1 MKIEYVIVSSDNSR
15 YLDFWNV
22 VSKIWATRFGFKPI
36 LCYVGDSD
44 PPYELS
50 SEYGEIV
57 RYPILPEYH
66 TANQAQWVRFHHAQ
80 FLRDSV
86 SLVTDIDLIPISRHL
101 FIDSIED
108 CSSDSF
114 VNLSAFKQRGGY
126 SPYLLAGF
134 CVAKGSVFEDVLE
147 LKKDWAKGMAAVIP
161 DAVTN
166 PDARKT
172 QYLYWFNDQ
181 IFLTKRASLYK
192 NRDIFELKDRKERKN
207 VLIKRDRLSSTQ
219 LSARLLKSLFTDL
232 ETAQLFKPNE
242 QLRELNFL
250 LNRRPIWYFAKLFL
264 DTIQYVFSRTFRR
277 LFKKVQA
284 RLRKVTINGST
295 GGIGSSSST
304 NFSEL
309 TNEEKLRFLM
319 DQEKQS
325 DKLNAFLFWKQ
336 TSLTAQ
342 NMLYLLRDTFK
353 GQLDQILHNPK
364 RTNLI
369 IVSVPDVEVT
379 QDEVFEATERWCAG
393 FNFVVDTDL
402 KLSERYNINEC
413 PGVVFTEL
421 GGEKLF
427 GHYGEFNIENFMAVG
442 SSISHTRMS
451 LAALPIPYYRQPKS
465 NRTLRYPTAVTYSSG
480 GLIHAVDTAGNY
492 FRIDMNDEERATKIV
507 PLESFGRLT
516 AVCIGAGDEVYF
528 ADEHRGS
535 ILKIAAD
542 GNLPSRVIGKGHH
555 APIKLTGRDA
565 TETALANPHGLT
577 FSKGDLYLSV
587 RGWGEIWR
595 YNTTNRELSAW
606 LGPEQSSLPM
616 SDPTVLVSDDRYL
629 YFVENSDNSVRRV
642 EILTKEIVC
651 LLPGERTVGT
661 GNDPIPSL
669 RATRGLALGG
679 EFLYISDAG
688 THQILRY
695 ELASARLTTLTGI
708 KNECGAKDGSLSE
721 ATFNAPEGLAIGK
734 DTLYVADTNNH
745 RIRAIDLVNGT
756 VRSLC

>member
-15 YLDFWNV
+15 YLGFWNV
-22 VSKIWATRFGFKPI
+22 ISKIWVTRFGFKPI

-50 SEYGEIV
+50 REYGEIV

-80 FLRDSV
+80 FLEDSI

-108 CSSDSF
+108 YSPDSF

-126 SPYLLAGF
+126 APYLLAGF
-134 CVAKGSVFEDVLE
+134 CVAKGSVFEDVLK
-147 LKKDWAKGMAAVIP
+147 LKKDWAESMATVIP
-161 DAVTN
+161 DAITN

-172 QYLYWFNDQ
+172 QLLYWFNDQ
-181 IFLTKRASLYK
+181 IFLNKMAALHE
-192 NRDIFELKDRKERKN
+192 NRNIFELKDRKERKN
-207 VLIKRDRLSSTQ
+207 VLVKSDRMSATQ

-242 QLRELNFL
+242 QLRELNLL
-250 LNRRPIWYFAKLFL
+250 LNRRPTWYFAKLFL
-264 DTIQYVFSRTFRR
+264 DTIRYAFSRTFRR
-277 LFKKVQA
+277 LSKRAQEQ
-284 RLRKVTINGST
+284 LRKMSIKRST
-295 GGIGSSSST
+295 GASDSSKGIS
-304 NFSEL
+304 FSEL
-309 TNEEKLRFLM
+309 TNTEKLRFLM
-319 DQEKQS
+319 DQEEQS
-325 DKLNAFLFWKQ
+325 DKLNAFLFWKP
-336 TSLTAQ
+336 TSLAAQ
-342 NMLYLLRDTFK
+342 NMLYLLRDTFR
-353 GQLDQILHNPK
+353 GQLDPILHNPK

-369 IVSVPDVEVT
+369 IVSVPDTEVT
-379 QDEVFEATERWCAG
+379 QDDTFELTERWCAG

-402 KLSERYNINEC
+402 KLSERYGISEC

-421 GGEKLF
+421 RGEKLF

-442 SSISHTRMS
+442 SYVSHRRLS
-451 LAALPIPYYRQPKS
+451 LASLPMPRYRRPKP

-492 FRIDMNDEERATKIV
+492 FRIDTKDKEQTPKVI
-507 PLESFGRLT
+507 PLEPFGRLT
-516 AVCIGAGDEVYF
+516 AVCIGADEDLYF

-535 ILKIAAD
+535 ILKMTTD
-542 GNLPSRVIGKGHH
+542 GDLPSRVIGRGYH
-555 APIKLTGRDA
+555 APVKLTGMDA
-565 TETALANPHGLT
+565 TEMALANPYGLT
-577 FSKGDLYLSV
+577 FSKGWLYLSV

-595 YNTTNRELSAW
+595 YNTTSRELSAW
-606 LGPEQSSLPM
+606 LGSEQSSLPM

-642 EILTKEIVC
+642 DILTKEVVC
-651 LLPGERTVGT
+651 LVPGERTVGT

-669 RATRGLALGG
+669 RAIKGLALGD
-679 EFLYISDAG
+679 ECLYISDAN

-695 ELASARLTTLTGI
+695 ELATARLTILTGI
-708 KNECGAKDGSLSE
+708 KNKRGAKDGSLSE
-721 ATFNAPEGLAIGK
+721 AIFNSPEGLAIGR

-745 RIRAIDLVNGT
+745 QIRAIDLVHGT